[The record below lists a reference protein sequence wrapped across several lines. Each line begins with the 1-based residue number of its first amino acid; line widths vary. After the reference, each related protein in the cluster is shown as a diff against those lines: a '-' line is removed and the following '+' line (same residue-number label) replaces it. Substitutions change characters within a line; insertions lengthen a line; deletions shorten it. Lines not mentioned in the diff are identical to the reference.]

1 MKHITTLADIA
12 KKLKLSIPTVSRA
25 LRGDDLNI
33 SEKTKKLVLRTAKRM
48 GYKRNEM
55 AANLRKMRT
64 RTIGII
70 VPESVNFFFMNFISY
85 AQEYLEKEGYRVTL
99 AQSRENADTE
109 RANLKMMIDYRVDG
123 IIICACHNTK
133 NIDVYKDLIGR
144 GIPLVFFDRTVDG
157 IPVSKV
163 KIDDYMKAFFMV
175 EHLIRQGKRR
185 IVHLSGPDFIQNS
198 HERIRAYKDALKKFK
213 IPFEHIV
220 ESGVSF
226 EDGEKAMETL
236 IHSGLQFDAVFCF
249 TENAALGAKHVLQR
263 HHVEIPQ
270 NVAICCVSGTQLST
284 LVYPKM
290 TAIEQPVQL
299 MAQTSVKLVLEKVNN
314 PNIKEQEVFL
324 KAKAVLRE
332 STDNQLDRNN
342 GC

>member
-12 KKLKLSIPTVSRA
+12 KKLSLSIPTVSRA

-70 VPESVNFFFMNFISY
+70 VPEAVNYFFMNFIVH
-85 AQEYLEKEGYRVTL
+85 AQEYLQKEGYRVTL
-99 AQSRENADTE
+99 AQCNENADTE
-109 RANLKMMIDYRVDG
+109 RVNLKMMMDYRVDG
-123 IIICACHNTK
+123 VIICACHNTK

-185 IVHLSGPDFIQNS
+185 IVHLAGPDFIQNS
-198 HERIRAYKDALKKFK
+198 HERTRAYRDALEKFQ

-220 ESGVSF
+220 RTGVNF
-226 EDGEKAMETL
+226 EDGENAMETL

-263 HHVEIPQ
+263 HHVGIPE
-270 NVAICCVSGTQLST
+270 NVAICCVSGTQLSAFVT
-284 LVYPKM
+284 PTM
-290 TAIEQPVQL
+290 TAIEQPARQMARKSVEL
-299 MAQTSVKLVLEKVNN
+299 MLEKLEN
-314 PNIKEQEVFL
+314 PKAKEQEIFL
-324 KAKAVLRE
+324 KAKMIVRE
-332 STDNQLDRNN
+332 STENQTNK
-342 GC
+342 

>member
-1 MKHITTLADIA
+1 MKHNTTLADIA
-12 KKLKLSIPTVSRA
+12 KKLKLSVATVSRA

-33 SEKTKKLVLRTAKRM
+33 SEKTKKRVLRTAKRM
-48 GYKRNEM
+48 NYKRNEM
-55 AANLRKMRT
+55 AANLRKNRT

-70 VPESVNFFFMNFISY
+70 VPEAVNFFFMNFISY

-123 IIICACHNTK
+123 VIICACHNTK
-133 NIDVYKDLIGR
+133 NMDAYKDLLNR

-185 IVHLSGPDFIQNS
+185 IVHLAGPDFIQNS
-198 HERIRAYKDALKKFK
+198 HERIRAYKDALKKFN
-213 IPFEHIV
+213 IPFQCIV
-220 ESGVSF
+220 ECGVNM
-226 EDGEKAMETL
+226 EDGEEAMKAFIQRKL
-236 IHSGLQFDAVFCF
+236 DFDAVFCF
-249 TENAALGAKHVLQR
+249 TENAALGAKHVLQQNR
-263 HHVEIPQ
+263 FSIPEE
-270 NVAICCVSGTQLST
+270 VAICCVSGTKLST
-284 LVYPKM
+284 FITPTM

-299 MAQTSVKLVLEKVNN
+299 MAKKSVELMLEKLNN
-314 PNIKEQEVFL
+314 PDAKERDEYL
-324 KAKAVLRE
+324 TAKMFVRE
-332 STDNQLDRNN
+332 STENQVDKT
-342 GC
+342 

>member
-48 GYKRNEM
+48 NYQRNEM

-133 NIDVYKDLIGR
+133 NIDVYKDLIKR

-163 KIDDYMKAFFMV
+163 KIDDYIKSFFMV

-220 ESGVSF
+220 ES
-226 EDGEKAMETL
+226 
-236 IHSGLQFDAVFCF
+236 
-249 TENAALGAKHVLQR
+249 
-263 HHVEIPQ
+263 
-270 NVAICCVSGTQLST
+270 
-284 LVYPKM
+284 
-290 TAIEQPVQL
+290 
-299 MAQTSVKLVLEKVNN
+299 
-314 PNIKEQEVFL
+314 
-324 KAKAVLRE
+324 
-332 STDNQLDRNN
+332 
-342 GC
+342 

>member
-1 MKHITTLADIA
+1 MKHTTTLADIA
-12 KKLKLSIPTVSRA
+12 KKLNLSIPTVSRA

-33 SEKTKKLVLRTAKRM
+33 SEKTKKRVLRTAKRM

-55 AANLRKMRT
+55 AANLRKNCT
-64 RTIGII
+64 RTVGII
-70 VPESVNFFFMNFISY
+70 VPEAVNFFFMKFIFH
-85 AQEYLEKEGYRVTL
+85 AQEYLQKEGYRVTL
-99 AQSRENADTE
+99 AQCSENADTE
-109 RANLKMMIDYRVDG
+109 RINLQMMIDYRVDG
-123 IIICACHNTK
+123 VIICACHNTK
-133 NIDVYKDLIGR
+133 NMDAYKELLDR

-185 IVHLSGPDFIQNS
+185 IIHLAGPDFIQNS

-226 EDGEKAMETL
+226 EDGEKAMEAL

-284 LVYPKM
+284 LAYSKM
-290 TAIEQPVQL
+290 TAIEQPVQF
-299 MAQTSVKLVLEKVNN
+299 MAKKSVDFIKGQTIFRCAIFVL
-314 PNIKEQEVFL
+314 
-324 KAKAVLRE
+324 
-332 STDNQLDRNN
+332 STKDDTS
-342 GC
+342 

>member
-1 MKHITTLADIA
+1 MKHAPTLADIA
-12 KKLKLSIPTVSRA
+12 KKLSLSIPTVSRA

-133 NIDVYKDLIGR
+133 NMDVYKDLISR
-144 GIPLVFFDRTVDG
+144 GIPMVFFDRTVDG

-185 IVHLSGPDFIQNS
+185 IIHLAGPDFIQNS
-198 HERIRAYKDALKKFK
+198 HERIKAYKDALEKFR
-213 IPFEHIV
+213 IPFEHIIQC
-220 ESGVSF
+220 GVNF
-226 EDGEKAMETL
+226 EDGEKAMEAL

-249 TENAALGAKHVLQR
+249 TENAALGAKHCLQR
-263 HHVEIPQ
+263 HRIEIPEK
-270 NVAICCVSGTQLST
+270 VAICCASGTLIST
-284 LVYPKM
+284 LVYPTM
-290 TAIEQPVQL
+290 TAIEQPARQ
-299 MAQTSVKLVLEKVNN
+299 MAQKSVELMLEKLEN
-314 PNIKEQEVFL
+314 PKAKEQEIFL
-324 KAKAVLRE
+324 KAKIIIRE
-332 STDNQLDRNN
+332 STDNQRSNN
-342 GC
+342 P

>member
-1 MKHITTLADIA
+1 MKHTTTLADIA
-12 KKLKLSIPTVSRA
+12 KKLNLSIPTVSRA

-33 SEKTKKLVLRTAKRM
+33 SEKTKKRVLRTAKRM

-55 AANLRKMRT
+55 AANLRKNCT
-64 RTIGII
+64 RTVGII
-70 VPESVNFFFMNFISY
+70 VPEAVNFFFMKFIFH
-85 AQEYLEKEGYRVTL
+85 AQEYLQKEGYRVTL
-99 AQSRENADTE
+99 AQCSENADTE
-109 RANLKMMIDYRVDG
+109 RINLQMMIDYRVDG
-123 IIICACHNTK
+123 VIICACHNTK
-133 NIDVYKDLIGR
+133 NMDAYKELLDR

-226 EDGEKAMETL
+226 EDGEKAMEAL

-299 MAQTSVKLVLEKVNN
+299 MAKKSVELMLEKLNN
-314 PNIKEQEVFL
+314 PNAKEQEVFL
-324 KAKAVLRE
+324 KAMMIVRE

-342 GC
+342 GY